1 MMPSDSLDIE
11 HRAARAEIARDPYLE
26 VFGHF
31 WDGMSFLIAST
42 RGVLDRVTVD
52 GATPRFT
59 MTSATDALERYM
71 EALPTGEAQWP
82 SEYLLWQSFA
92 HTIIE
97 SHGLLDEYLRACF
110 ELLTLADLVA
120 QELGS
125 DQTWDPETA
134 EMVSDLEHR
143 VRRESDRFEQMTLW
157 SRVLRMRKR
166 HGVRIRFGRQL
177 EAALKHHRG
186 IRNGL
191 VHGRLTPHAVMP
203 DGTVARMRAYPP
215 PPYIPLGPHVVRG
228 TISVAL
234 AAHRAI
240 DSVLMEHLE
249 IEEDLVA
256 AQLIDLEIARGRDQ
270 WLVDPWEADPE
281 HLFAPEVL
289 HAWRPSS

>member
-1 MMPSDSLDIE
+1 MDKQLQ
-11 HRAARAEIARDPYLE
+11 ARISIARDPYLE

-42 RGVLDRVTVD
+42 RGVLDLVAVD
-52 GATPRFT
+52 GAVPRFT
-59 MTSATDALERYM
+59 THSATDALERYM
-71 EALPTGEAQWP
+71 RALQSGEAEWP

-97 SHGLLDEYLRACF
+97 SHGLLDEYMRASF

-120 QELGS
+120 TEIGP
-125 DQTWDPETA
+125 DQVWDPEAA
-134 EMVSDLEHR
+134 ELIRDVEDR
-143 VRRESDRFEQMTLW
+143 VRRESDRFERMTLW
-157 SRVLRMRKR
+157 SRVLRIRKR

-177 EAALKHHRG
+177 EAALKHHRN

-228 TISVAL
+228 AVSVAL

-240 DSVLMEHLE
+240 DRALMEHFC
-249 IEEDLVA
+249 IEEDPVA
-256 AQLIDLEIARGRDQ
+256 AQLIEVEIARGRDQ
-270 WLVDPWEADPE
+270 WLVDPWVSDPE
-281 HLFAPEVL
+281 HLFSADVL
-289 HAWRPSS
+289 RDWKPI